1 MIATRPDWCISR
13 QRLWGVPIPA
23 FYCKGCGEILLR
35 ADLARHVAGL
45 FEAETADAW
54 YAREAKD
61 LLPSGFACPKCGGAE
76 FDKETDILDV
86 WFDSGSSHAAVLGQ
100 RDDLPWPADVYLEGS
115 DQHRGWFHS
124 SLLIGVATRGQA
136 PYRQVITHG
145 FTVDGE
151 GKKISKSLGND
162 VDTQKLINTYG
173 AEVLRLWTIMVDYR
187 EDMRISDDM
196 IKRVAEAYR
205 KVRNTIRY
213 LVSNLNDF
221 DPARDTVAEE
231 ALDELDRYALARHRQ
246 VVARVLDAY
255 DAYEFHLVYHQL
267 VQYARVRSLLLLPRR
282 PEGPALLRRRGGQPA
297 PLRPDRA
304 PPDRP
309 GPVPPPGPRPP
320 LHHRRGL
327 ALHPR
332 RARRP
337 PCTSLCSR
345 RGRRRTRRSSS
356 RWAGLLDVRAEVTK
370 VLEDARAA
378 KQLAASLE
386 GAVVLRGPASV
397 LLPLRAHEA
406 KSGVFPGN
414 LANLFI
420 VSAVRLEEAE
430 APPARLGRARRGR
443 EVRALLDV
451 VEGSGNDG
459 RPPRRL
465 RALRG
470 GPGPPV
476 KRHLPHLLLMAAIVL
491 LDQGTKALVVR
502 SLPLHGYVPLVDGL
516 LSLSHVRNRGAA
528 FGILSDW
535 DLPHQTLLLSL
546 LSLGALLAIAV
557 YFVRLPATARLP
569 RVALALVL
577 GGAVGN
583 LLDRLRLGYV
593 VDFVHVYWR
602 RYQWPDFNV
611 ADSAIT
617 VGVTLLVLDILRSPG
632 ASSADAKPGIEAAAP
647 TAGRID

>member
-54 YAREAKD
+54 YAREAGE
-61 LLPSGFACPKCGGAE
+61 LLPAGFACPKCGGTA

-86 WFDSGSSHAAVLGQ
+86 WFDSGSSHAAVLGH

-124 SLLIGVATRGQA
+124 SLLIGVATRGRA

-151 GKKISKSLGND
+151 GRKISKSLGND

-221 DPARDTVAEE
+221 DPARDAVAED
-231 ALDELDRYALARHRQ
+231 ALDDLDRYALHRHRQ

-267 VQYARVRSLLLLPRR
+267 VQYAASDLSSFYLDVLKDRLYCDAAEGTRRRSAQTVLHRIAGDLCLLLAPVLPFTTDEAWPFVPGR
-282 PEGPALLRRRGGQPA
+282 PEPSVHLALFPARETADEALLA
-297 PLRPDRA
+297 
-304 PPDRP
+304 
-309 GPVPPPGPRPP
+309 
-320 LHHRRGL
+320 
-327 ALHPR
+327 
-332 RARRP
+332 
-337 PCTSLCSR
+337 
-345 RGRRRTRRSSS
+345 

-370 VLEDARAA
+370 ALEDARAA

-386 GAVVLRGPASV
+386 GAVVLRGPASA
-397 LLPLRAHEA
+397 LEPLRAHEA
-406 KSGVFPGN
+406 RSRVFPGN

-420 VSAVRLEEAE
+420 VSDVRLEEAE
-430 APPARLGRARRGR
+430 GPLARLGRARPGR
-443 EVRALLDV
+443 EVRAVLDV
-451 VEGSGNDG
+451 VEGGRDAG

-476 KRHLPHLLLMAAIVL
+476 KRHLPLLLLMAAIVL

-535 DLPHQTLLLSL
+535 DLPYQTVLLAA

-583 LLDRLRLGYV
+583 LIDRLRLGYV

-602 RYQWPDFNV
+602 QYQWPDFNV

-632 ASSADAKPGIEAAAP
+632 ASPADAKPGIEAAAP